1 MPKLVIT
8 LIEISRP
15 APDNPEASIRG
26 FETHIEGFYDDMPI
40 EESILARLAAPID
53 AAINEVF
60 HSVLG
65 RPIHSGKGS
74 LEQTDMEALAA
85 AISKSAF
92 PSELEITT
100 IEGGF

>member
-15 APDNPEASIRG
+15 APDSPEETIRG

-40 EESILARLAAPID
+40 EESILARLASPID
-53 AAINEVF
+53 AAITEVF
-60 HSVLG
+60 HNTLG
-65 RPIHSGKGS
+65 CPIHSGKGPI
-74 LEQTDMEALAA
+74 EQTDEAALAA

-92 PSELEITT
+92 PKEL
-100 IEGGF
+100 